1 MESETALI
9 RTDGGIELNSVSAVD
24 LNLAVVVDPRNT
36 EQDESLGFDDTVDH
50 ARLDNVGTP
59 LDNRL
64 ERFKNLSDSLK
75 KFGLIGVALAYC
87 IVHALE
93 ILTFELHMIYPSFI
107 EIHFDN
113 VFYHIKTQ
121 NASFFF

>member
-36 EQDESLGFDDTVDH
+36 ELDESLGLDDTVDH
-50 ARLDNVGTP
+50 TRLDNVGTP

-75 KFGLIGVALAYC
+75 KFGLIGVTLAYC

-93 ILTFELHMIYPSFI
+93 ILTFELHMMYPSFI

>member
-36 EQDESLGFDDTVDH
+36 ELDESLGFDDTVDH
-50 ARLDNVGTP
+50 TRLDNVGTP

-87 IVHALE
+87 IVPALE
-93 ILTFELHMIYPSFI
+93 LLTFELHMIYPSFI
-107 EIHFDN
+107 EIHYDN

>member
-36 EQDESLGFDDTVDH
+36 ELDESLGFDDTVDH

-87 IVHALE
+87 IVYALE

>member
-36 EQDESLGFDDTVDH
+36 ELDESLGFDDTVDH
-50 ARLDNVGTP
+50 TRLDNVGTP

-93 ILTFELHMIYPSFI
+93 ILTFELHMMYPSFI

>member
-1 MESETALI
+1 MEPETALI

-36 EQDESLGFDDTVDH
+36 ELDESLGFDDTVDH
-50 ARLDNVGTP
+50 TRLDNVGTP

-93 ILTFELHMIYPSFI
+93 ILTFELHMMYPSFI